1 MNAKSTIRKV
11 LFITIWLGIG
21 GGMVTLLLAAITSQN
36 KGKCSDYVI
45 KIESSANQLF
55 IDKKDIQQ
63 ILEKVNGGKIKG
75 KSVASFNLQQI
86 EEELEKNSWVKEAQT
101 YFDNQDILHVNIT
114 EKEPVARIFTESGKS
129 FYIDDSGKSMPLSEK
144 YSARLPVF
152 TGYPDIKKMNAKD
165 SVLLNDV
172 TVTAK
177 FILHNP
183 FWMSQVSEV
192 NINDDR
198 TFEITPLVGN
208 HIIRIGNG
216 ENIESKFHRLFV
228 FYQQV
233 LSKTGFE
240 KYKSID
246 VRFEGQV
253 VASAQNGNIKVDPK
267 QYKKYVEKLIKES
280 NEVPDETIIKAV
292 EKSNKYEL
300 RTDSVT
306 APDPELDELE
316 KKNQLVDKKIEQE
329 KKVDTKK
336 ATEPEKTVVKGDKSN
351 EKNATEEKKD
361 VKGNPKEEKR
371 VPKAVMPPKENPD
384 EEKNGG
390 YN

>member
-1 MNAKSTIRKV
+1 MNAKSTIRKI

-36 KGKCSDYVI
+36 KGKCNDYVI

-86 EEELEKNSWVKEAQT
+86 EEELKKNSWVSEAET
-101 YFDNQDILHVNIT
+101 YFDNQDVLHVNIT
-114 EKEPVARIFTESGKS
+114 EKEPVARIFTEAGKS

-177 FILHNP
+177 FILHDP
-183 FWMSQVSEV
+183 FWMSQVSEI
-192 NINDDR
+192 NINDER

-216 ENIESKFHRLFV
+216 ENVERKFHRLFI

-253 VASAQNGNIKVDPK
+253 VASAQNGNIKIDPK

-280 NEVPDETIIKAV
+280 NEEPDETIIKAV

-300 RTDSVT
+300 RADSVT
-306 APDPELDELE
+306 APDPELGELE
-316 KKNQLVDKKIEQE
+316 KNKQLADKRAEQE
-329 KKVDTKK
+329 KKTDARRVTEQTKPVVKDNKSNDKK
-336 ATEPEKTVVKGDKSN
+336 AI
-351 EKNATEEKKD
+351 
-361 VKGNPKEEKR
+361 EEKR
-371 VPKAVMPPKENPD
+371 IPKAVMPPKKNPD
-384 EEKNGG
+384 EEENGG

>member
-1 MNAKSTIRKV
+1 M
-11 LFITIWLGIG
+11 
-21 GGMVTLLLAAITSQN
+21 TLLLAAITSQN
-36 KGKCSDYVI
+36 KGKCSNYVI
-45 KIESSANQLF
+45 KIESSSNQLF

-86 EEELEKNSWVKEAQT
+86 EVELEKNSWVKEAQT

-152 TGYPDIKKMNAKD
+152 TGYADIKKMNAKD
-165 SVLLNDV
+165 SMLLNDV
-172 TVTAK
+172 MVTAK
-177 FILHNP
+177 FILHDP

-192 NINDDR
+192 NINEDR

-216 ENIESKFHRLFV
+216 ENINGKFHRLFV

-280 NEVPDETIIKAV
+280 NEEPDETIIKAV

-300 RTDSVT
+300 RADSVT

-329 KKVDTKK
+329 KKTDTKK
-336 ATEPEKTVVKGDKSN
+336 TIEPTKPVVKDDKSN
-351 EKNATEEKKD
+351 DKKAT
-361 VKGNPKEEKR
+361 EEKR

-384 EEKNGG
+384 EEKHGG